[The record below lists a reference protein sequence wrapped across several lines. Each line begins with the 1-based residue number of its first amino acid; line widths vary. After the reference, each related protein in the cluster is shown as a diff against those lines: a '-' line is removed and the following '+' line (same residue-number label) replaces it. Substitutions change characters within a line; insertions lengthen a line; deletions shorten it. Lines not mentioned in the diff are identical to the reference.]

1 MRTMTDADVSVG
13 LRRLVMKLTIFPDLS
28 KTVKTTEVA
37 PFAPALG
44 ENLIR
49 PVNELLPGV
58 MTGVVS
64 AGVELGRTP
73 ALALSTDDDDDDD
86 VFDSIVNESGLV
98 GGPALP
104 ATSVTD
110 ADTVHVPSVKVG
122 NEQLNAKP
130 TV

>member
-1 MRTMTDADVSVG
+1 MTDADVSVG
-13 LRRLVMKLTIFPDLS
+13 LRRFVMKLTIFPDLS

-73 ALALSTDDDDDDD
+73 ALALSTDDD

-122 NEQLNAKP
+122 NDRQRF
-130 TV
+130 

>member
-1 MRTMTDADVSVG
+1 
-13 LRRLVMKLTIFPDLS
+13 MKLTIFPDLS
-28 KTVKTTEVA
+28 KTEKTTEVA

-58 MTGVVS
+58 IAGVVS

-73 ALALSTDDDDDDD
+73 VLALPTEDDE
-86 VFDSIVNESGLV
+86 VFDSIVIESGLV

-110 ADTVHVPSVKVG
+110 ADIDHVPSVKVG
-122 NEQLNAKP
+122 SEQLDAEP

>member
-13 LRRLVMKLTIFPDLS
+13 LRRFVMKLTIFPDLS

-73 ALALSTDDDDDDD
+73 ALALSTDDDD

-122 NEQLNAKP
+122 NEQLNAEP